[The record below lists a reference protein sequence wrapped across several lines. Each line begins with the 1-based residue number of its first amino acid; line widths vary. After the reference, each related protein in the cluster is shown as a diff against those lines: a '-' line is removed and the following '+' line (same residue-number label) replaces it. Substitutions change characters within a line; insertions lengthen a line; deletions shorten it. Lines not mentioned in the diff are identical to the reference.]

1 MRFNIPNASKAS
13 PSENL
18 SFNQV
23 IKQCQRY
30 FNSKFLPSFRM
41 FKDTFLEKIL
51 RYKTSLHFLNSCL
64 LNFFKL

>member
-1 MRFNIPNASKAS
+1 MRFNIPSTSKAS

-23 IKQCQRY
+23 IKQCQRS

-41 FKDTFLEKIL
+41 FKYMFLEKIL
-51 RYKTSLHFLNSCL
+51 DYKNQFILSNL
-64 LNFFKL
+64 LSVKFF